1 MVIWII
7 GMYGAGKTTLGTALH
22 QSLKAEQKNVV
33 FINGGDIR
41 AIMGND
47 LGHTVEERLVNAGR
61 ISRLCK
67 YISDE
72 GIHVICAV
80 QSLFHST
87 QQWNRQNIPDYFE
100 VFLDASFD
108 TLLRRDHKN
117 LYRQALRGLQNNVVG
132 VDIEFVRPL
141 HPDLVIDNNLDRDD
155 VTPLVDLVR
164 SRVSFS

>member
-7 GMYGAGKTTLGTALH
+7 GMYGAGKTTLGTALYR
-22 QSLKAEQKNVV
+22 SLKAERKNVV

-67 YISDE
+67 YLSDE
-72 GIHVICAV
+72 GLHVICAV

-87 QQWNRQNIPDYFE
+87 QQWNRQNIPEYFE

-108 TLLRRDHKN
+108 TLLRRDQKN
-117 LYRQALRGLQNNVVG
+117 LYRQALRGSQHNVVG

-141 HPDLVIDNNLDRDD
+141 SPDLVIDNNRDRDD
-155 VTPLVDLVR
+155 VTPLVDLIR
-164 SRVSFS
+164 SKVSFS